1 MAILKSQEHNRN
13 ARIWDPDKECILF
26 RFIDGVFETDDKYII
41 EFYDKHFAGKG
52 QIKADYKVEAKEEP
66 KTEEPDEKQLI
77 EAEIKE
83 RFGIDVDRR
92 LSLKKL
98 KAKLAQ
104 LEAES

>member
-13 ARIWDPDKECILF
+13 ARIWDPVKECILF

-41 EFYDKHFAGKG
+41 EFYDKHFAGEG
-52 QIKADYKVEAKEEP
+52 QIKADYKVEAKA
-66 KTEEPDEKQLI
+66 EEPDEKALI

-104 LEAES
+104 LEAEA

>member
-1 MAILKSQEHNRN
+1 MAILKSLRAGDNS
-13 ARIWDPDKECILF
+13 RIWDPAKECILF
-26 RFIDGVFETDDKYII
+26 KFENGVFETDDKYII
-41 EFYDKHFAGKG
+41 EFYDKHFAGEG
-52 QIKADYKVEAKEEP
+52 QIKADYEVEAKEEV

-104 LEAES
+104 LEAEA